1 MADYTVVS
9 QTGLNLQQALLNLW
23 QAFLSVI
30 PGLIAAVIIILIG
43 WIIGKVIK
51 HIVVRILQG
60 AKLDQWLEDHDLEG
74 ALGGKSLSELLGSL
88 TKWYIIIL
96 FLAQAA
102 ALINLYVLQ
111 KFADLLVSWIPALI
125 GAVLI
130 IIASLLIG
138 KYVSNR
144 IKETKHKYS
153 KTLGMVIE
161 FLVAYFG
168 VVIGLQTVGF
178 DVTILLDAFRI
189 GFATTVVVMAVVFG
203 IFIALSFKKD
213 LSGIAAEMK
222 KGIGK

>member
-1 MADYTVVS
+1 MADYTVVT

-23 QAFLSVI
+23 QAFLNVI
-30 PGLIAAVIIILIG
+30 PGLIAAIIIILIG

-74 ALGGKSLSELLGSL
+74 AIGGKSLSELLGSL
-88 TKWYIIIL
+88 TKWYIVIL

-102 ALINLYVLQ
+102 ALINLMVLQ
-111 KFADLLVSWIPALI
+111 NFAYLLISWIPALI
-125 GAVLI
+125 GAVLVI
-130 IIASLLIG
+130 VASLYIG
-138 KYVSNR
+138 KYVANR

-189 GFATTVVVMAVVFG
+189 GFATAVVVLAIILG
-203 IFIALSFKKD
+203 LFIALSFKKD
-213 LSGIAAEMK
+213 IAGMAAEMK